1 MQRRECSW
9 CILKLVQN
17 KQNGSIFGSPP
28 AKKEV
33 NKQSGRLWSGFE
45 PKRLYRGKVSLCTMT
60 ELSKHFWCHSHDFCQ
75 NMYITSVF
83 VERRM
88 HSSTPSPK
96 SGNDFKDVYL
106 SSLQQS
112 IALSLSCVCLLH
124 AAHSLLCR
132 AHYCVLC
139 FFDMLIFSITNVT
152 YNLQASLNRR
162 V

>member
-1 MQRRECSW
+1 MYDDRIIETF
-9 CILKLVQN
+9 LM
-17 KQNGSIFGSPP
+17 
-28 AKKEV
+28 
-33 NKQSGRLWSGFE
+33 
-45 PKRLYRGKVSLCTMT
+45 SLSRF
-60 ELSKHFWCHSHDFCQ
+60 LSKYVHNISFF
-75 NMYITSVF
+75 
-83 VERRM
+83 ERKM